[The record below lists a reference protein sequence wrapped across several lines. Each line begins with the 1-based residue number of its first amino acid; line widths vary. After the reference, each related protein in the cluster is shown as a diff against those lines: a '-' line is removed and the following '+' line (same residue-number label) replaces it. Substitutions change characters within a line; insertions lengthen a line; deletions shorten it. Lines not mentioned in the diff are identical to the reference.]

1 MRRILAMF
9 LMLVE
14 NELGSFV
21 RNLSESP
28 LVIQET
34 VCIGENS

>member
-14 NELGSFV
+14 NELGSFFDTV
-21 RNLSESP
+21 GDTSLINTE
-28 LVIQET
+28 LVSKGVNI
-34 VCIGENS
+34 